1 MSDSIK
7 AIVVTAA
14 AVYTGN
20 YAGAFY
26 SGSTAVAVTA
36 AVTVATSVALSKA
49 LGVGSAATGAY
60 QAQLTERNTM
70 IKQPLV
76 TRDTV
81 YGLTKKSGGI
91 LFMESTNNN
100 QDLHMIVQLASH
112 EIQSIDKIYF
122 NDEELS
128 LTSGGND
135 ANGITRQIVTA
146 PAKYA
151 TESRFIN
158 KTNTLVVSSYVD
170 VKFNQSMPF
179 GGSRISNG
187 KGVVK
192 GTTSIVLIS
201 DVAFTIGTSDKLNL
215 QGVDYGISSG
225 GSSSASG
232 SRHTLTVTISEGL
245 RTDIRATAILTYL
258 TTPRDIDEHG
268 DFTIRMQPYR
278 DNPNF
283 PLPFLAGTTTSLNFS
298 IPARH
303 TFASAVSSNLT
314 VRIKQ
319 HLGSDT
325 QVADTDLVSEVPKWT
340 TAHRLQG
347 IAYLYVRLKYDAD
360 AFPSGIP
367 NISAEIKGKKI
378 LDFRNGSTA
387 FSSNPALCLHDY
399 LTDTRFGLG
408 VPSTQIDTTSFTTVA
423 NICDEDISLAGSG
436 TENRYEAHGIV
447 YSNVSPM
454 TAINELV
461 GSMLGVLSYSNGKFH
476 LAGGKFVSPSITLD
490 EDDFTGGISVQTK
503 QSRRNLF
510 NTAKGVFTSPSSD
523 WQASDY
529 PMVTSNT
536 FVAEDNGETIFGN
549 IDLPFTT
556 SPTMAQ
562 RIAKVALFKNRQQ
575 MVLQAPMKLSAFK
588 LQVGDTVTIN
598 NTRLGFSS
606 KIFQVADWGFVSNEN
621 ETGINVVL
629 QETSSSVFDWDAE
642 ESEFISDN
650 TTLPSAETVVTPS
663 LAVSDIMRAYSG
675 IVSTILLVKAT
686 SGSGTTNEIEV
697 EYRNTSTDT
706 EYTTLGK
713 AKTVGGSAKFELVN
727 AEDGMTYEVRARAVN
742 AFNVYSSFASAIHEV
757 VGKTEPPADVLDFS
771 VNIVNNLA
779 VCSWTANEELD
790 LSHYIIR
797 HTPVTSSPLY
807 HGATIVANYI
817 SMATNQISVPAQTGT
832 YMIKAVD
839 VIGLTSETSAK
850 KAVIRNQIADN
861 FNVVASTTQSTGFAG
876 TKTDTEVVT
885 RDGDNF
891 LQITLGE
898 LFDDHSGNFDDGVG
912 NFDDGGE
919 VASNL
924 DGFYEFST
932 NPIDLGAIYNSQVT
946 TSMTSTRF
954 NPNSLF
960 DTFEG
965 LFDEQEGNFDGNYTE
980 QDDVTAK
987 IQISTSNDNSTYTDF
1002 SDYILGNYK
1011 ARYIKLRVKMTTT
1024 NADSTPAISALS
1036 ATIDMPDRTVAVANI
1051 ASTTA
1056 SGGKAIT
1063 FAPAFKDLQ
1072 GLAISADNLTTGDF
1086 YELSSKSATGFTIKF
1101 KNSGGSVVDRSFDFV
1116 AKGFGYLESS

>member
-1 MSDSIK
+1 MSDTIAKIAGSKIGK
-7 AIVVTAA
+7 LVIGAYAGP
-14 AVYTGN
+14 TGN
-20 YAGAFY
+20 FLINTAINIAVGA
-26 SGSTAVAVTA
+26 V
-36 AVTVATSVALSKA
+36 LSKVMA
-49 LGVGSAATGAY
+49 KKPASY
-60 QAQLTERNTM
+60 SQQLKARTEM
-70 IKQPLV
+70 IKQPIV
-76 TRDTV
+76 PRDTV
-81 YGLTKKSGGI
+81 YGETKKSGAI
-91 LFMESTNNN
+91 LFMESSNNN

-112 EIQSIDKIYF
+112 EIQSVDKIYF

-128 LTSGGND
+128 LTGGGND
-135 ANGITRQIVTA
+135 ANGITRQIITA

-151 TESRFIN
+151 TESKFTT

-170 VKFNQSMPF
+170 VKVRVNMPHGGTHVFN
-179 GGSRISNG
+179 R
-187 KGVVK
+187 KGVAK

-201 DVAFTIGTSDKLNL
+201 NVAFTIGTTDKLNL
-215 QGVDYGISSG
+215 QGFDYGISSG
-225 GSSSASG
+225 GTSSASG
-232 SRHTLTVTISEGL
+232 GQQILTVTISEGL
-245 RTDIRATAILTYL
+245 RTDIPATDILTYL
-258 TTPRDIDEHG
+258 ATERAIDEHG
-268 DFTIRMQPYR
+268 SDTIRMQPYR

-283 PLPFLAGTTTSLNFS
+283 PLPSLAGTTTTVNFA

-303 TFASAVSSNLT
+303 SFSSALSENLT

-325 QVADTDLVSEVPKWT
+325 QVADTDLVSEVSQWT
-340 TAHRLQG
+340 SAHRLQG

-367 NISAEIKGKKI
+367 NISAEIKGKKV

-387 FSSNPALCLHDY
+387 FSSNSALCLHDY

-408 VPSTQIDTTSFTTVA
+408 VPTSQIDTTSFTTVA
-423 NICDEDISLAGSG
+423 NICDEDISLSGGG
-436 TENRYEAHGIV
+436 TENRYESHGII
-447 YSNVSPM
+447 YSNLDPM
-454 TAINELV
+454 TAIDEIL
-461 GSMLGVLSYSNGKFH
+461 GSMLGILSYSNGKFH
-476 LAGGKFVSPSITLD
+476 LAGGKFVSPTITLD
-490 EDDFTGGISVQTK
+490 EDDFRGGITIQTK

-510 NTAKGVFTSPSSD
+510 NTVKGVFTSPSSN
-523 WQASDY
+523 WQPADY
-529 PMVTSNT
+529 PMITSST
-536 FVAEDNGETIFGN
+536 FISEDDGETIFGN

-562 RIAKVALFKNRQQ
+562 RIAKVVLFKNRQQ
-575 MVLQAPMKLSAFK
+575 MVVTAPMKLSAFK

-606 KIFQVADWGFVSNEN
+606 KIFQVADWTFISNE
-621 ETGINVVL
+621 TDVGIDLIL
-629 QETSSSVFDWDAE
+629 QETSSSVFDWNAE

-650 TTLPSAETVVTPS
+650 TTLPSAETVSTPS
-663 LAVSDIMRAYSG
+663 IAVSDIMRAYSG
-675 IVSTILLVKAT
+675 IVSTVLLIKVT

-697 EYRNTSTDT
+697 EYRNTSIDT

-727 AEDGMTYEVRARAVN
+727 AEDGMTYEVRARSVN

-757 VGKTEPPADVLDFS
+757 VGKTEPPTNVADFS

-779 VCSWTANEELD
+779 VCSWTVNSELD
-790 LSHYIIR
+790 ISHYVIR
-797 HTPVTSSPLY
+797 HTPATSSPIY
-807 HGATIVANYI
+807 AGATVVADYI
-817 SMATNQISVPAQTGT
+817 SKANNQISLPAQTGT

-839 VIGLTSETSAK
+839 VLGLTSETSTK

-861 FNVVASTTQSTGFAG
+861 FNVVSSTTQSTGFAG
-876 TKTDTEVVT
+876 TKTDTEVVA
-885 RDGDNF
+885 RDGVNF
-891 LQITLGE
+891 LQIILGE
-898 LFDDHSGNFDDGVG
+898 LFGDHSGNFDSAVG

-919 VASNL
+919 VGPNL
-924 DGFYEFST
+924 DGFYDFST

-960 DTFEG
+960 DSFDG

-987 IQISTSNDNSTYTDF
+987 IQISTSNDNSTYTAF

-1011 ARYIKLRVKMTTT
+1011 ARYIKLRVKMTTL

-1036 ATIDMPDRTVAVANI
+1036 ATIDMPDRTVAVANT

-1056 SGGKAIT
+1056 SVGKAIT

-1072 GLAISADNLTTGDF
+1072 GLSISASNLTTGDF

>member
-1 MSDSIK
+1 MSDTVK
-7 AIVVTAA
+7 AI
-14 AVYTGN
+14 AV
-20 YAGAFY
+20 
-26 SGSTAVAVTA
+26 TAVAVYLGPQTA
-36 AVTVATSVALSKA
+36 SYFGLTAKTATFVSALTTVATTAVLSKA
-49 LGVGSAATGAY
+49 LGLGKVDSY
-60 QAQLTERNTM
+60 QAQLTDRSTM
-70 IKQPLV
+70 VKQPLI

-81 YGLTKKSGGI
+81 YGETKKSGGI
-91 LFMESTNNN
+91 LFIESTNNN
-100 QDLHMIVQLASH
+100 QDLHVIVQLASH

-128 LTSGGND
+128 LTGGGND
-135 ANGITRQIVTA
+135 VNGITRQIVTA
-146 PAKYA
+146 PDKYA
-151 TESRFIN
+151 TESRFTT

-170 VKFNQSMPF
+170 VQFNQAMPF
-179 GGSRISNG
+179 GGSRIANG
-187 KGVVK
+187 KGVEK

-201 DVAFTIGTSDKLNL
+201 DVAFTIGTSDTLNL
-215 QGVDYGISSG
+215 QGVEYGISSG

-245 RTDIRATAILTYL
+245 RTDIRATAISFSVPSGTG
-258 TTPRDIDEHG
+258 RV
-268 DFTIRMQPYR
+268 QPYR
-278 DNPNF
+278 NNPDF
-283 PLPFLAGTTTSLNFS
+283 PLPFLSGTTTEVTGYA
-298 IPARH
+298 IPALH
-303 TFASAVSSNLT
+303 SFASAVSENLT

-325 QVADTDLVSEVPKWT
+325 QVADTDLVSEVSQWT
-340 TAHRLQG
+340 SAHRLQG

-367 NISAEIKGKKI
+367 NISAEIKGKKV

-399 LTDTRFGLG
+399 LTDTRFGLA
-408 VPSTQIDTTSFTTVA
+408 VPTDQIDTTSFTTVA
-423 NICDEDISLAGSG
+423 NICDEDITLDAGG
-436 TENRYEAHGIV
+436 TENRYEAHGII

-454 TAINELV
+454 KAINELV

-490 EDDFTGGISVQTK
+490 EDDFASGMSVQTK
-503 QSRRNLF
+503 QSRRSLF
-510 NTAKGVFTSPSSD
+510 NTVKGVFTSPESD
-523 WQASDY
+523 WQPTDY
-529 PMVTSNT
+529 PMVTSST
-536 FVAEDNGETIFGN
+536 FVSEDNGETIFGN
-549 IDLPFTT
+549 IDLPFTI
-556 SPTMAQ
+556 SSTMAQ
-562 RIAKVALFKNRQQ
+562 RIAKVVLFKNRQQ
-575 MVLQAPMKLSAFK
+575 IVLSAQMKLSAFK

-606 KIFQVADWGFVSNEN
+606 KIFQVADWSFISNPN
-621 ETGINVVL
+621 ETGINVTL
-629 QETSSSVFDWDAE
+629 QEISSSVFDWNAE

-650 TTLPSAETVVTPS
+650 TTLPSAETVSVPS

-675 IVSTILLVKAT
+675 IVSTILLIKAT

-706 EYTTLGK
+706 EYTSLGK

-727 AEDGMTYEVRARAVN
+727 AEDGMTYEVRARSVN

-757 VGKTEPPADVLDFS
+757 VGKTLPPANVADFS

-797 HTPVTSSPLY
+797 HTPATSSPVY

-839 VIGLTSETSAK
+839 VLGIASETSTK

-861 FNVVASTTQSTGFAG
+861 FNVVTSTTQSTGFAG
-876 TKTDTEVVT
+876 TKTDTEVVA
-885 RDGDNF
+885 RDGVNF
-891 LQITLGE
+891 LQIVLGE
-898 LFDDHSGNFDDGVG
+898 LFDDHTGNFDSAVG

-919 VASNL
+919 VQNNL

-932 NPIDLGAIYNSQVT
+932 NPIDLGAIYNAQVT

-954 NPNSLF
+954 NANSLF
-960 DTFEG
+960 DSFEG
-965 LFDEQEGNFDGNYTE
+965 LFDSQEGDFDGNYTE
-980 QDDVTAK
+980 QDDVDAK
-987 IQISTSNDNSTYTDF
+987 IQISTSNDNSTYSDF
-1002 SDYILGNYK
+1002 ADYILGDYK
-1011 ARYIKLRVKMTTT
+1011 ARYIKLRVKMTTL
-1024 NADSTPAISALS
+1024 NSDSTPAISALS
-1036 ATIDMPDRTVAVANI
+1036 ATIDMPDRTVAVANT
-1051 ASTTA
+1051 ASTTS

-1063 FAPAFKDLQ
+1063 FSPAFKDLQ
-1072 GLAISADNLTTGDF
+1072 GLGISASNLTTGDF

-1101 KNSGGSVVDRSFDFV
+1101 KNSSGSVVDRPFDFV

>member
-1 MSDSIK
+1 MSDTVK
-7 AIVVTAA
+7 AI
-14 AVYTGN
+14 AV
-20 YAGAFY
+20 
-26 SGSTAVAVTA
+26 TAVAIYTGGKAGALFGTGTTA
-36 AVTVATSVALSKA
+36 TFVSTAVTVATTAVLSKA
-49 LGVGSAATGAY
+49 LGAGKVDSY
-60 QAQLTERNTM
+60 QAQLADRSTM
-70 IKQPLV
+70 VKQPLI

-81 YGLTKKSGGI
+81 YGETKKSGGI
-91 LFMESTNNN
+91 LFMEATNNN

-122 NDEELS
+122 NDEELT

-146 PAKYA
+146 PDKYA
-151 TESRFIN
+151 TESRFTLKSN
-158 KTNTLVVSSYVD
+158 ALVVSDYVD
-170 VKFNQSMPF
+170 IKVAENLPF
-179 GGSRISNG
+179 GGSRISNR
-187 KGVVK
+187 KGIVK
-192 GTTSIVLIS
+192 GTTSIVLVS
-201 DVAFTIGTSDKLNL
+201 DVAFTITTSDTLNIG
-215 QGVDYGISSG
+215 GVNYGISSG

-232 SRHTLTVTISEGL
+232 TRHTLTVTISEGL
-245 RTDIRATAILTYL
+245 RTDIQATAINFSG
-258 TTPRDIDEHG
+258 PFGNRERIAV
-268 DFTIRMQPYR
+268 YR
-278 DNPNF
+278 DKPNT
-283 PLPFLAGTTTSLNFS
+283 PLPFLAGTTNTVNFA
-298 IPARH
+298 IPATH
-303 TFASAVSSNLT
+303 QFTSAVSENLT

-325 QVADTDLVSEVPKWT
+325 QVADADLVSEVSNWT

-378 LDFRNGSTA
+378 LDFRDGSTA
-387 FSSNPALCLHDY
+387 FSSNPALCLYDY
-399 LTDTRFGLG
+399 LSDTRFGLA
-408 VPSTQIDTTSFTTVA
+408 VPTDQIDTTSFTTVA
-423 NICDEDISLAGSG
+423 NICDEDITLAGGG

-454 TAINELV
+454 KAINELV

-490 EDDFTGGISVQTK
+490 EDDFASGMSVQTK
-503 QSRRNLF
+503 QSRRDLF
-510 NTAKGVFTSPSSD
+510 NTVKGVFTSPESD
-523 WQASDY
+523 WQPSDY
-529 PMVTSNT
+529 PMVTSST
-536 FVAEDNGETIFGN
+536 FVSEDNDVTIFGN
-549 IDLPFTT
+549 IDLPFTI
-556 SPTMAQ
+556 SSTMAQ
-562 RIAKVALFKNRQQ
+562 RIAKVVLFKNRQQ
-575 MVLQAPMKLSAFK
+575 MVLVAKMKLSAFK

-606 KIFQVADWGFVSNEN
+606 KIFQVADWSFFSNAS
-621 ETGINVVL
+621 ETGINVTL
-629 QETSSSVFDWDAE
+629 QEISSSVFDWNAE

-650 TTLPSAETVVTPS
+650 TTLPSAETVSAPS
-663 LAVSDIMRAYSG
+663 LEVSDIMRAYSG
-675 IVSTILLVKAT
+675 IVSTFLLVKAT
-686 SGSGTTNEIEV
+686 SGQGTTNEIEV

-713 AKTVGGSAKFELVN
+713 AKTVGGSAKFELVD

-757 VGKTEPPADVLDFS
+757 VGKTEPPANVADFS

-797 HTPVTSSPLY
+797 HTPVTSSPVY

-817 SMATNQISVPAQTGT
+817 SMATNQISLPAQTGT

-839 VIGLTSETSAK
+839 VLGLTSETSTK
-850 KAVIRNQIADN
+850 KVVIRNQIADN
-861 FNVVASTTQSTGFAG
+861 FNVVSSTTQSTGFAG

-885 RDGDNF
+885 RDGVNF
-891 LQITLGE
+891 LQIVLGE
-898 LFDDHSGNFDDGVG
+898 LFDDHTGNFDSAVG

-919 VASNL
+919 VANNL

-932 NPIDLGAIYNSQVT
+932 NPIDLGAIYNAQVT

-960 DTFEG
+960 DSFEG
-965 LFDEQEGNFDGNYTE
+965 LFDDQEGDFDGNYTE
-980 QDDVTAK
+980 QDDVDAK
-987 IQISTSNDNSTYTDF
+987 IQISTSNDNTTYSDF
-1002 SDYILGNYK
+1002 ADYILGDYK

-1036 ATIDMPDRTVAVANI
+1036 ATIDMPDRTVAVANT

-1063 FAPAFKDLQ
+1063 FSPAFKELQ
-1072 GLAISADNLTTGDF
+1072 GLGISASNLETGDF

-1101 KNSGGSVVDRSFDFV
+1101 KNSSGSVVDRTFDFV
-1116 AKGFGYLESS
+1116 AKGFGFLESS

>member
-1 MSDSIK
+1 MGGSVKKLI
-7 AIVVTAA
+7 VTAA
-14 AVYTGN
+14 AMYVGGV
-20 YAGAFY
+20 AGAKALSAGF
-26 SGSTAVAVTA
+26 STFISTAIQATVSFAVS
-36 AVTVATSVALSKA
+36 ATLSKG
-49 LGVGSAATGAY
+49 LGLNKTASF
-60 QAQLTERNTM
+60 QSQLKNRSEM
-70 IKQPLV
+70 IKQPIIP
-76 TRDTV
+76 RDTV
-81 YGLTKKSGGI
+81 YGETKKSGGI

-122 NDEELS
+122 GDEELS

-135 ANGITRQIVTA
+135 GNGIARQIVTA

-151 TESRFIN
+151 TESRFTT

-170 VKFNQSMPF
+170 VKFRQSMPF
-179 GGSRISNG
+179 GGYKIANG

-201 DVAFTIGTSDKLNL
+201 DVAFTIGTSDTLNL

-245 RTDIRATAILTYL
+245 RTDIRATAI
-258 TTPRDIDEHG
+258 
-268 DFTIRMQPYR
+268 TISGPFGSSARVQPYR

-283 PLPFLAGTTTSLNFS
+283 PLPFLSGTSTTTSYA
-298 IPARH
+298 IPATH
-303 TFASAVSSNLT
+303 TFFSTNSSKLT

-319 HLGSDT
+319 HLGSDA
-325 QVADTDLVSEVPKWT
+325 QQADLDLRTEVPQWT
-340 TAHRLQG
+340 SAHRLQG

-408 VPSTQIDTTSFTTVA
+408 VPSAQIDTTSFTTVA
-423 NICDEDISLAGSG
+423 NICDEDISLAGGG
-436 TENRYEAHGIV
+436 TENRYESHGII
-447 YSNVSPM
+447 YSNIQPM
-454 TAINELV
+454 QAIDEIL

-476 LAGGKFVSPSITLD
+476 LAGGKFVSPTITLD
-490 EDDFTGGISVQTK
+490 EDDFRGGISIQTK

-510 NTAKGVFTSPSSD
+510 NTVKGIFTSPSSN
-523 WQASDY
+523 WQPTDY
-529 PMVTSNT
+529 PMITSST
-536 FVAEDNGETIFGN
+536 FVSEDNEETIFGN
-549 IDLPFTT
+549 VDLPFTT

-562 RIAKVALFKNRQQ
+562 RIAKVVLFKNRQQ

-606 KIFQVADWGFVSNEN
+606 KIFQVADWTFVSD
-621 ETGINVVL
+621 ETDVGIDLIL

-650 TTLPSAETVVTPS
+650 TTLPSAETVSTPS
-663 LAVSDIMRAYSG
+663 LEVSDIMRAYSG
-675 IVSTILLVKAT
+675 IVSTILLIKAT

-713 AKTVGGSAKFELVN
+713 AKTVGGSAKFELIN
-727 AEDGMTYEVRARAVN
+727 AEDGMFYEVRARSVN
-742 AFNVYSSFASAIHEV
+742 AFNVYSSFASATHEV
-757 VGKTEPPADVLDFS
+757 VGKTAVPADVEDFS

-779 VCSWTANEELD
+779 VCSWTVNSELD
-790 LSHYIIR
+790 ISHYVIR
-797 HTPVTSSPLY
+797 HTPATSSPIY
-807 HGATIVANYI
+807 AGATVVADYI
-817 SMATNQISVPAQTGT
+817 SKANNQISLPAQTGT

-839 VIGLTSETSAK
+839 VLGLTSETSSK

-876 TKTDTEVVT
+876 TKTDTEVVA
-885 RDGDNF
+885 RDGVNY

-898 LFDDHSGNFDDGVG
+898 LFDDHSGNFDSAVG

-919 VASNL
+919 VQNNL

-960 DTFEG
+960 DSFEG

-1011 ARYIKLRVKMTTT
+1011 ARYIKLRVKMTTL

-1036 ATIDMPDRTVAVANI
+1036 ATIDMPDRTIAVAN
-1051 ASTTA
+1051 TA
-1056 SGGKAIT
+1056 SGTSGSGKAIT
-1063 FAPAFKDLQ
+1063 FSPAFKDLQ
-1072 GLAISADNLTTGDF
+1072 GLAISVGNLDNNDRYVIT
-1086 YELSSKSATGFTIKF
+1086 SKSATGFTITF
-1101 KNSGGSVVDRSFDFV
+1101 YQGAGTGSVIDRTFDYV
-1116 AKGFGYLESS
+1116 AKGYGYLESS